1 MAEEIQDRGP
11 SHIHQ
16 NEVEDPV
23 EENPTADHQ
32 CQQEEDT
39 LEAGKSQRKA
49 LVSEYLVS
57 VCIQLSVNWTKSSP
71 NLVHCKRS
79 KLCWMERP
87 VEAVV
92 LLLCILS
99 RWTMHELPRMQCV
112 TQKSMVDEFV
122 SIIQ

>member
-79 KLCWMERP
+79 KLCWMERY
-87 VEAVV
+87 VS
-92 LLLCILS
+92 LMS
-99 RWTMHELPRMQCV
+99 RR
-112 TQKSMVDEFV
+112 K
-122 SIIQ
+122 